1 MDRQLALARVKV
13 PAIGLIVVGA
23 LGLLN
28 ALLTMVGGVDEA
40 KLEEALLAMK
50 MEPEQVE
57 QFVSLA
63 GGSNIA
69 LSVMALVVSGLIAF
83 GGLQMLKLQGWTLAV
98 ISAIAAMIPC
108 FSGCCCLFGL
118 PFGIWA
124 LVVLFNGEIK
134 AAFQQPT
141 Q

>member
-13 PAIGLIVVGA
+13 PAIGLVVVGA
-23 LGLLN
+23 LGVLN

-40 KLEEALLAMK
+40 KLEEALLAME

-69 LSVMALVVSGLIAF
+69 
-83 GGLQMLKLQGWTLAV
+83 
-98 ISAIAAMIPC
+98 SA
-108 FSGCCCLFGL
+108 
-118 PFGIWA
+118 
-124 LVVLFNGEIK
+124 
-134 AAFQQPT
+134 
-141 Q
+141 

>member
-50 MEPEQVE
+50 MEP
-57 QFVSLA
+57 
-63 GGSNIA
+63 
-69 LSVMALVVSGLIAF
+69 
-83 GGLQMLKLQGWTLAV
+83 
-98 ISAIAAMIPC
+98 
-108 FSGCCCLFGL
+108 
-118 PFGIWA
+118 
-124 LVVLFNGEIK
+124 
-134 AAFQQPT
+134 
-141 Q
+141 